1 MEVVFSFSSRWFR
14 KKHQRWWDA
23 ARRVAE
29 RAGYGH
35 KWKQRKLI
43 LRTGTDQLPPLPG
56 AATFFRRSDDYGS
69 GIGRR
74 LAVCCWSAKGGTA
87 ASGDRGWR
95 RRWILLWPGV
105 AHQRCTVHNLR
116 NLLAKAPKTLQAAEK
131 AQEAVCAEWK
141 KRVSGCGGFTGRG
154 CCCPKK
160 EFHDRTEQMWCY
172 SLFHRSRDTAAAPGV
187 RTATTRCVGR

>member
-1 MEVVFSFSSRWFR
+1 MVSQEAPALVR
-14 KKHQRWWDA
+14 DA

-74 LAVCCWSAKGGTA
+74 AGSLLLE
-87 ASGDRGWR
+87 RE
-95 RRWILLWPGV
+95 RWD
-105 AHQRCTVHNLR
+105 
-116 NLLAKAPKTLQAAEK
+116 
-131 AQEAVCAEWK
+131 
-141 KRVSGCGGFTGRG
+141 GCV
-154 CCCPKK
+154 
-160 EFHDRTEQMWCY
+160 W
-172 SLFHRSRDTAAAPGV
+172 
-187 RTATTRCVGR
+187 